1 MDNALY
7 ENAYVAVEDSI
18 KSNTSERSI
27 ARINQF
33 YHFSTC
39 PTCHGSRLNP
49 VRLKQLVGGKNI
61 AEVAD
66 MQLNDLAKWE
76 ADTKEALPDDMA
88 SLAKILFTELD
99 DNLRPLLEL
108 GLEYLSLSRSGNTL
122 STGELQRIQLART
135 LRTETTGVLY
145 VLDEPQLACIRIIF
159 TV

>member
-1 MDNALY
+1 M
-7 ENAYVAVEDSI
+7 
-18 KSNTSERSI
+18 
-27 ARINQF
+27 
-33 YHFSTC
+33 
-39 PTCHGSRLNP
+39 
-49 VRLKQLVGGKNI
+49 RLKQLVGGKNI